1 MRASSLRYI
10 LLVTGS
16 LVLVALVCQVFWL
29 GKLYLFIS
37 NAEKVPEGYPGEQ
50 VSFSIW
56 SAALVLLALV
66 AIAAC
71 FYCFSRRR
79 SMDVLQKD
87 FVNNI
92 THEFKTPLAVMKIAS
107 DVLTD
112 EQILKQPEKLKK
124 YGSIIQQ
131 QTDHL
136 QGQVDKLLK
145 ISLTDQRLMAPE
157 KKQVVVRSIF
167 EHAVSLLEPLIHKK
181 NADIRFSID
190 PACSIVEADEQQLQM
205 VVIDLLE
212 NALKYSAHPQIILS
226 TFRKKNMSAIS
237 CRDNG
242 PGLDKA
248 HQERVFQKF
257 YRVPT
262 GNIHNVKGF
271 GLGLYFVKKIVDRH
285 KGKIELRSEDGKGSE
300 FIVYLPQ

>member
-1 MRASSLRYI
+1 MRASSLRSI

-29 GKLYLFIS
+29 GKLYLLLS
-37 NAEKVPEGYPGEQ
+37 NTEKAPEGYAGEQ
-50 VSFSIW
+50 ISFSLW
-56 SAALVLLALV
+56 STALIFLALV
-66 AIAAC
+66 AVAAC
-71 FYCFSRRR
+71 FYCFSRRK

-107 DVLTD
+107 DVLTGD
-112 EQILKQPEKLKK
+112 NIIQQPEKLKK
-124 YGSIIQQ
+124 YGFIIQQ

-157 KKQVVVRSIF
+157 KKQVSIREIF
-167 EHAVSLLEPLIHKK
+167 EHAVSLLEPLVHKK
-181 NADIRFSID
+181 KADIRFNID
-190 PACSIVEADEQQLQM
+190 AACTTIEADEQQLQM

-212 NALKYSAHPQIILS
+212 NALKYAANPKIVLSA
-226 TFRKKNMSAIS
+226 FRKKNMVAIS

-285 KGKIELRSEDGKGSE
+285 KGKIELRSEEGKGSE